1 MAKYLLLKHYR
12 GAPAA
17 VNDVPMDRWTPE
29 EISAHIQYMHDF
41 AARLEGTGEFVDG
54 QALAPEGTF
63 VRYDGEGRPPV
74 TDGPFAETKDLI
86 AGWMVIDV
94 DSYERALEL
103 AGELSA
109 APVRAAGRST
119 SGSNCA
125 RSWPRRPPSRSDLTD
140 GRGPAQESHAE
151 RARDPRPPRSR
162 LRGGR
167 GRRPGSTGR
176 GGPHLARRPS
186 AGPEGLA
193 GHRGLAPVP
202 RRDPGGHRPA
212 PA

>member
-17 VNDVPMDRWTPE
+17 VNDAPMDQWTPA
-29 EISAHIQYMHDF
+29 EISAHMRHMQDF

-54 QALAPEGTF
+54 QALAPEGTW

-94 DSYERALEL
+94 DRYERAVEL
-103 AGELSA
+103 AGE
-109 APVRAAGRST
+109 
-119 SGSNCA
+119 
-125 RSWPRRPPSRSDLTD
+125 
-140 GRGPAQESHAE
+140 RGPAPEPRAE

-167 GRRPGSTGR
+167 GRRAGRADR
-176 GGPHLARRPS
+176 GGPR
-186 AGPEGLA
+186 LA
-193 GHRGLAPVP
+193 G
-202 RRDPGGHRPA
+202 
-212 PA
+212 